1 MSTNRLWQLGAAVVC
16 IGIIALGWL
25 LGVSPKLTE
34 LSAAKAETESV
45 DQQNLATEAEIVQ
58 LKAEFENLD
67 EVADELETL
76 RASLPASADYARFL
90 SELNTIAGDN
100 DATLSGFSPATP
112 VVLTD
117 EGTPADAAAVDPTTD
132 DAAADPSAEAAALA
146 DGTLVAIPT
155 TLSATGSFR
164 DLLDFVEDLQYGER
178 LYLVSGLTFAEDSTN
193 DDYTVTVTGYIYVEI
208 DSSVTEPEDAIG
220 EEAPVTPEVTQTP
233 EPTETPVPTDTATSP
248 APTDTATSPAPT
260 PTP

>member
-1 MSTNRLWQLGAAVVC
+1 MTSNRIWQLGATIVC

-58 LKAEFENLD
+58 LKTEFENLD
-67 EVADELETL
+67 AVADQLATL

-117 EGTPADAAAVDPTTD
+117 EGTPADAAAVDPTTE
-132 DAAADPSAEAAALA
+132 DAAADPAAEAAALA

-155 TLSATGSFR
+155 TLSATGTFR

-178 LYLVSGLTFAEDSTN
+178 LYLVSGLTFAEDSTT
-193 DDYTVTVTGYIYVEI
+193 DDYTVTVTGNIYVEI
-208 DSSVTEPEDAIG
+208 DSSVTEPADAIG
-220 EEAPVTPEVTQTP
+220 EEAPDAPEVA
-233 EPTETPVPTDTATSP
+233 ETPVPTEALEPIETS
-248 APTDTATSPAPT
+248 TSPAPT